1 MSFRCRPSSTGGSR
15 ASPAAKAP
23 LEPLYVR
30 LLVEPLRVTAS
41 VSTSRAPHQ
50 PVMVKI
56 KDAVEPGFA
65 PDDYVEDTDLDKL
78 FM

>member
-1 MSFRCRPSSTGGSR
+1 
-15 ASPAAKAP
+15 
-23 LEPLYVR
+23 
-30 LLVEPLRVTAS
+30 VTAS